1 MLDARY
7 RKLYLPIFALSQ
19 SLFHSISQSL
29 ISNLHSLLSMA
40 LHTHAHTHSHS
51 VGQTNAQRMLL
62 ALGITLAFVVFEIIA
77 GIYANSL
84 ALLTDAA
91 HNVTDV
97 IALALSWYALRMAT
111 RPANANKTFG
121 YHRVGIVVAL
131 LNGATLIF
139 ISLFI
144 FYEAIQRLL
153 NPLVVEDSILIGVA
167 LIAFFVNA
175 GTAWLVMRGSET
187 DLNQRSAFL
196 HLAGDALATL
206 GAFVAGIGIALTG
219 WNWLDP
225 LASILIAALIL
236 WNVVG
241 IAREALDILLEGT
254 PRDVDVS
261 GLVRAMQTVRGVRGV
276 HDLHVWSLAQNL
288 RALSAHILTDD
299 VTISE
304 GARVQREL
312 NEILHERY
320 GIAHATL
327 QLECVGC
334 EPDALYCEI
343 AQHEHG

>member
-1 MLDARY
+1 M
-7 RKLYLPIFALSQ
+7 
-19 SLFHSISQSL
+19 SL
-29 ISNLHSLLSMA
+29 
-40 LHTHAHTHSHS
+40 HTHSHS
-51 VGQTNAQRMLL
+51 HSANVNARRMLL
-62 ALGITLAFVVFEIIA
+62 ALGITLAFVIFEIAA
-77 GIYANSL
+77 GLVANSL

-97 IALALSWYALRMAT
+97 IALALSWYALRVAA
-111 RPANANKTFG
+111 RPANENKTFG

-131 LNGATLIF
+131 INGLSLVL

-144 FYEAIQRLL
+144 FYEAAQRLL

-167 LIAFFVNA
+167 AIAFFVNA
-175 GTAWLVMRGSET
+175 GTALLVLRGSEK

-225 LASILIAALIL
+225 LASILIAVLIL

-241 IAREALDILLEGT
+241 IVREALDILLEAT
-254 PRDVDVS
+254 PRDVDVPA
-261 GLVRAMQTVRGVRGV
+261 LVRAIKNVRGVRGV

-288 RALSAHILTDD
+288 RALSAHVLTDD

-304 GARVQREL
+304 GAQVQREV
-312 NEILHERY
+312 NELLHEQY

-334 EPDALYCEI
+334 EPDALYCELDGHSHGGN
-343 AQHEHG
+343 HEHA

>member
-1 MLDARY
+1 ML
-7 RKLYLPIFALSQ
+7 IAL
-19 SLFHSISQSL
+19 
-29 ISNLHSLLSMA
+29 
-40 LHTHAHTHSHS
+40 
-51 VGQTNAQRMLL
+51 V
-62 ALGITLAFVVFEIIA
+62 ITLAFVGFEIVA

-97 IALALSWYALRMAT
+97 IALGLSWYALRVAA

-131 LNGATLIF
+131 VNGLSLVLIA
-139 ISLFI
+139 LYI
-144 FYEAIQRLL
+144 FYEAVQRLM
-153 NPLVVEDSILIGVA
+153 NPLVVEDSILIGVS

-175 GTAWLVMRGSET
+175 GTALLVMRGSER

-206 GAFVAGIGIALTG
+206 GAFAAGIGIALTN

-236 WNVVG
+236 WNVGG
-241 IAREALDILLEGT
+241 IVREALDILLEGT
-254 PRDVDVS
+254 PRDVDVNA
-261 GLVRAMQTVRGVRGV
+261 LVGAMQSVRGVRGV

-299 VTISE
+299 VTIRE
-304 GARVQREL
+304 GAQVQREVNAL
-312 NEILHERY
+312 LHEKY

-327 QLECVGC
+327 QLECVDC
-334 EPDALYCEI
+334 EPDALYCELK
-343 AQHEHG
+343 EHNHV

>member
-1 MLDARY
+1 
-7 RKLYLPIFALSQ
+7 
-19 SLFHSISQSL
+19 
-29 ISNLHSLLSMA
+29 
-40 LHTHAHTHSHS
+40 
-51 VGQTNAQRMLL
+51 MLL
-62 ALGITLAFVVFEIIA
+62 ALGITLAFVVFEIAA
-77 GIYANSL
+77 GLYANSL

-97 IALALSWYALRMAT
+97 IALALSWYALRLAS

-131 LNGATLIF
+131 LNGATLIV
-139 ISLFI
+139 ISLYI

-153 NPLVVEDSILIGVA
+153 NPLAVEDSILIGVA

-175 GTAWLVMRGSET
+175 GTALLVLRGSES

-196 HLAGDALATL
+196 HLAGDAVATF
-206 GAFVAGIGIALTG
+206 GAFLAGIGIALTG

-225 LASILIAALIL
+225 IASILIAVLIL

-241 IAREALDILLEGT
+241 IVREALDILLEAT
-254 PRDVDVS
+254 PRDVDVNA
-261 GLVRAMQTVRGVRGV
+261 LVRAMQTVRGVRGV

-299 VTISE
+299 VTISQ
-304 GARVQREL
+304 GAQVQRDL
-312 NEILHERY
+312 NEVLHEKY

-327 QLECVGC
+327 QLECVDC
-334 EPDALYCEI
+334 EPDALYCEMQ
-343 AQHEHG
+343 QHEHG

>member
-1 MLDARY
+1 M
-7 RKLYLPIFALSQ
+7 
-19 SLFHSISQSL
+19 
-29 ISNLHSLLSMA
+29 MA
-40 LHTHAHTHSHS
+40 LHIHSHTHAREFSDA
-51 VGQTNAQRMLL
+51 NARRMLL
-62 ALGITLAFVVFEIIA
+62 ALGITLAFVIFEIGA
-77 GIYANSL
+77 GIFSNSL

-97 IALALSWYALRMAT
+97 IALALSWYALRVAA
-111 RPANANKTFG
+111 RPANASKTFG

-131 LNGATLIF
+131 VNGISLVL

-144 FYEAIQRLL
+144 FYEAVQRLM
-153 NPLVVEDSILIGVA
+153 NPLIVEDSILIGVA
-167 LIAFFVNA
+167 AVAFFVNA
-175 GTAWLVMRGSET
+175 GTALLVLRGSEK

-196 HLAGDALATL
+196 HLAGDALSTL
-206 GAFVAGIGIALTG
+206 GAFAAGIGIALTG

-225 LASILIAALIL
+225 LASILIAVLIL

-241 IAREALDILLEGT
+241 IVREALDILLEAT
-254 PRDVDVS
+254 PRDVDMDEM
-261 GLVRAMQTVRGVRGV
+261 VRAIERVPGVRGV

-288 RALSAHILTDD
+288 RALSAHVLTDD

-304 GARVQREL
+304 GARVQREV
-312 NEILHERY
+312 NELLHERY

-343 AQHEHG
+343 QEHAHEKSNGVNEWRNAPTSTKSKM

>member
-1 MLDARY
+1 MA
-7 RKLYLPIFALSQ
+7 
-19 SLFHSISQSL
+19 FHS
-29 ISNLHSLLSMA
+29 
-40 LHTHAHTHSHS
+40 HAHTHSHS
-51 VGQTNAQRMLL
+51 AGNTTAQRMLL

-97 IALALSWYALRMAT
+97 IALALSWYALRVAA

-121 YHRVGIVVAL
+121 YHRVGIVAAL
-131 LNGATLIF
+131 INGLSLVLIA
-139 ISLFI
+139 LYI
-144 FYEAIQRLL
+144 FYEAAQRLL

-175 GTAWLVMRGSET
+175 GTALLVLRGSEN

-196 HLAGDALATL
+196 HLAGDAVATL
-206 GAFVAGIGIALTG
+206 GAFVAGIGIFLTG

-236 WNVVG
+236 WNVGG
-241 IAREALDILLEGT
+241 IAREALDILLEAT
-254 PRDVDVS
+254 PRGVDVNA
-261 GLVRAMQTVRGVRGV
+261 LARAVQTVRGVRGV

-299 VTISE
+299 MPISE
-304 GARVQREL
+304 GARVQREVNGL
-312 NEILHERY
+312 LHERY

-334 EPDALYCEI
+334 EPDALYCEMK
-343 AQHEHG
+343 EHNHKENLA